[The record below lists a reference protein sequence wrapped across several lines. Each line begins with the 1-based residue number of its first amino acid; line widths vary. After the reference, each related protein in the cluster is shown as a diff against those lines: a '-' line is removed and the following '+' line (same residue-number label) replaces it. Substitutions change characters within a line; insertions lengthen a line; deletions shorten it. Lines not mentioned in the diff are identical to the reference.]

1 MFITFDKPDYTTGPT
16 DTTPG
21 KEQGKEERD
30 PGFDHY
36 TLMSHISK
44 EPQKKSWPKYDISMC
59 ENIWGL
65 FWV

>member
-30 PGFDHY
+30 PGCDHY
-36 TLMSHISK
+36 STY
-44 EPQKKSWPKYDISMC
+44 EPH
-59 ENIWGL
+59 L
-65 FWV
+65 